1 MNWKQKII
9 AGMELIKQGCKENG
23 EWADCYHCPF
33 AEICHALDLQAIKSD
48 LDFNFYEPTN
58 WEIEK
63 E

>member
-1 MNWKQKII
+1 MNWKQKIA
-9 AGMELIKQGCKENG
+9 AGMELIKQGCKDSG

-33 AEICHALDLQAIKSD
+33 AEICHELDLRAIKSGLNSD
-48 LDFNFYEPTN
+48 FYEPMN

>member
-1 MNWKQKII
+1 
-9 AGMELIKQGCKENG
+9 MELIKQGCKENG